1 MYHQPL
7 TSPSNLPELRK
18 SCCQNQEKKPAL
30 PVSVTTGQQQST
42 QTISYVRYDKPI
54 NGFTVTAEIEPYEE
68 ADWGPTTLTFSKGN
82 ISFSV
87 YVDAFT
93 KEGFSL
99 KGYDASEEIV
109 LQYLPKP
116 KDVILYDKEPFCFT
130 DIDYD
135 GVDEILVLESGGGF
149 TVLMLISFSRKT
161 AHNGR
166 TDLSRSLMS
175 MLNSMPRI
183 RPSRDITMKMQ
194 NLSEPI

>member
-1 MYHQPL
+1 MCYQPL

-42 QTISYVRYDKPI
+42 QTIFYVRYDKPI

-68 ADWGPTTLTFSKGN
+68 ADWGPTTLTFSKGD

>member
-1 MYHQPL
+1 MCYQPL
-7 TSPSNLPELRK
+7 TLPSNLPELRK

-30 PVSVTTGQQQST
+30 PVSVTTGQQRST
-42 QTISYVRYDKPI
+42 QTIFYVRYDKPI

-68 ADWGPTTLTFSKGN
+68 SDWGPTTLTFSKGD

>member
-1 MYHQPL
+1 MCYQPL

-30 PVSVTTGQQQST
+30 PVSVTTGQQRST
-42 QTISYVRYDKPI
+42 QTIFYVRYDKPI

-99 KGYDASEEIV
+99 KGYDSSEEIV

>member
-1 MYHQPL
+1 M
-7 TSPSNLPELRK
+7 
-18 SCCQNQEKKPAL
+18 
-30 PVSVTTGQQQST
+30 SVTTGQQQST
-42 QTISYVRYDKPI
+42 QTIFYVRYDKPI

-68 ADWGPTTLTFSKGN
+68 ADWGPTTLTFSKGD

-149 TVLMLISFSRKT
+149 TVLMLIPFSRKT

>member
-1 MYHQPL
+1 MCYQTL

-30 PVSVTTGQQQST
+30 PVSVTTGQQRST
-42 QTISYVRYDKPI
+42 QAIFYVRYDKLI

-68 ADWGPTTLTFSKGN
+68 ADWGPTTLTFSKGD

-130 DIDYD
+130 DIDY
-135 GVDEILVLESGGGF
+135 
-149 TVLMLISFSRKT
+149 
-161 AHNGR
+161 NGR